1 MSETHHLTIGRFA
14 PVHAGHAL
22 MINHV
27 LNAARQD
34 NAHHTILTTATHDG
48 NKNPLTPDLK
58 VKHLKRAFQTA
69 NVEALSKG
77 APTLLHHLSKL
88 HSQGV
93 KHLVVHAGSDRAH
106 EYHALINKYN
116 NVEGRHGHF
125 NFDSIKVKTVGGTR
139 TDADEGVAGASATKM
154 RKAASS
160 GDEKTFHSMA
170 PSSMSTA
177 HKREMYKDVR
187 RGLGIQ
193 ESVSFKQFLDKY
205 VMIKGN

>member
-1 MSETHHLTIGRFA
+1 
-14 PVHAGHAL
+14 

-34 NAHHTILTTATHDG
+34 NAQHTILTTATHDG
-48 NKNPLTPDLK
+48 NKNPLTPEQK
-58 VKHLKRAFQTA
+58 VKHLKRAFPSA
-69 NVEALSKG
+69 NIEAMSKG
-77 APTLLHHLSKL
+77 APTILHHLSKL

-93 KHLVVHAGSDRAH
+93 KNIVVHAGSDRAH
-106 EYHALINKYN
+106 EYHALIHKYN
-116 NVEGRHGHF
+116 DVESRHGHY

-170 PSSMSTA
+170 PSSMSKP
-177 HKREMYKDVR
+177 HKHEMYKDVR

-193 ESVSFKQFLDKY
+193 ESISFKQFLG
-205 VMIKGN
+205 I

>member
-14 PVHAGHAL
+14 PVHAGHAM
-22 MINHV
+22 MINKV
-27 LNAARQD
+27 LDAAKHD
-34 NAHHTILTTATHDG
+34 NATHTILTTATHDG

-58 VKHLKRAFQTA
+58 VKHLKRAFPSA

-93 KHLVVHAGSDRAH
+93 KKLVVHAGSDRAH
-106 EYHALINKYN
+106 EYHTLIHKYN
-116 NVEGRHGHF
+116 GVESRHGHY

-139 TDADEGVAGASATKM
+139 TDADEGIAGASATKM

-170 PSSMSTA
+170 PSSMSTV

-193 ESVSFKQFLDKY
+193 ESISFKQFLG
-205 VMIKGN
+205 V

>member
-14 PVHAGHAL
+14 PVHAGHAM

-27 LNAARQD
+27 LNAAKHD
-34 NAHHTILTTATHDG
+34 NAKHTILTTATHDG
-48 NKNPLTPDLK
+48 NKNPLTPEQK
-58 VKHLKRAFQTA
+58 VKHLKRAFPSA

-93 KHLVVHAGSDRAH
+93 RHLVVHAGSDRAH
-106 EYHALINKYN
+106 EYHTLINKYN
-116 NVEGRHGHF
+116 GVEGRHGHF
-125 NFDSIKVKTVGGTR
+125 KFDSIKVKAVGSER

-154 RKAASS
+154 RKAATE
-160 GDEKTFHSMA
+160 GNEKAFHAMA

-187 RGLGIQ
+187 RGLGIH
-193 ESVSFKQFLDKY
+193 ESITFKQFLGR
-205 VMIKGN
+205 I

>member
-69 NVEALSKG
+69 NVEALGKG

-106 EYHALINKYN
+106 EYHTLIHKYN
-116 NVEGRHGHF
+116 GVESRHGHY

-170 PSSMSTA
+170 PSSMSKT
-177 HKREMYKDVR
+177 HKHDMYKDVR

-193 ESVSFKQFLDKY
+193 ESISFKQFLD
-205 VMIKGN
+205 I

>member
-1 MSETHHLTIGRFA
+1 
-14 PVHAGHAL
+14 

-48 NKNPLTPDLK
+48 NKNPLTPDVK
-58 VKHLKRAFQTA
+58 VKHLKRAFPSA
-69 NVEALSKG
+69 NIEAMSKG
-77 APTLLHHLSKL
+77 APTILHHLSKL

-93 KHLVVHAGSDRAH
+93 KNIVVHAGSDRAH
-106 EYHALINKYN
+106 EYHALIHKYN
-116 NVEGRHGHF
+116 GVESRHGHY